1 MRLVIELPDEFQ
13 QHFEV
18 DRFQDSFMR
27 INGDVSTREDRLSG
41 RYEDELLTV
50 LKEAFKG
57 AKESPFAL
65 VGDDGFYLGDR
76 T

>member
-13 QHFEV
+13 QHFEM

-27 INGDVSTREDRLSG
+27 INGDVSTCEGRLSG
-41 RYEDELLTV
+41 LYEDELLAA

-57 AKESPFAL
+57 AKAL
-65 VGDDGFYLGDR
+65 
-76 T
+76 